1 MSNYLENSVQ
11 YLKSVGPKRA
21 ESFKE
26 IGISNI
32 RDLLYYFPT
41 RYLDRSTII
50 NSVKAT
56 QYLIDGYEGEVT
68 ILGKVVSSETIRY
81 GKKQLFK
88 VSMKDAAGFYECVW
102 FQGVKYFKDK
112 FQPGEQYAISA
123 KPVITKYGNLQFAHP
138 DFDKLDTVESREFL
152 NTGKIIPF
160 YRLPKELKSKNI
172 GELSLRKIINSAVEK
187 YSQYLTETLPKQS
200 SMKKNY

>member
-1 MSNYLENSVQ
+1 MSNNLDNSVQ
-11 YLKSVGPKRA
+11 YIKSVGPKRA
-21 ESFKE
+21 ESFEK
-26 IGISNI
+26 IGISTI
-32 RDLLYYFPT
+32 RDLLFYFPT

-56 QYLIDGYEGEVT
+56 QYLIEGYEGEVT
-68 ILGKVVSSETIRY
+68 ILGKVVSSEIIRY

-88 VSMKDAAGFYECVW
+88 VAMKDNAGFYECVW
-102 FQGVKYFKDK
+102 FQGVKFFKDK
-112 FQPGEQYAISA
+112 FKPGEQYAISA

-138 DFDKLDTVESREFL
+138 DFDKLDSDESRDFL

-172 GELSLRKIINSAVEK
+172 GDLSLRRIINFCC
-187 YSQYLTETLPKQS
+187 
-200 SMKKNY
+200 